1 MQDDNIFDSNT
12 NEDQTAG
19 NTAEPV
25 FQIPTEAS
33 EFIGSGKK
41 YQSVDE
47 ALKSVPHA
55 QKHIQTLESELANV
69 KEELLKRRTTEEL
82 IDTFKS
88 DYQPEYTPQGESF
101 DQDRLYEVVDQTI
114 AARERQKVAKQN
126 TNQVVGKLT
135 EKFGDRAEEAYINIA
150 KESGLTIQ
158 QLNVLASSSPGA
170 VLKLAGLSVS
180 QSTSAPT
187 SQGTINTQALSQ
199 NNQQTSLSSRVPKGA
214 TTKEMVNAWKT
225 AGEKIKQTANT

>member
-101 DQDRLYEVVDQTI
+101 DQDRL
-114 AARERQKVAKQN
+114 
-126 TNQVVGKLT
+126 
-135 EKFGDRAEEAYINIA
+135 
-150 KESGLTIQ
+150 
-158 QLNVLASSSPGA
+158 
-170 VLKLAGLSVS
+170 
-180 QSTSAPT
+180 
-187 SQGTINTQALSQ
+187 
-199 NNQQTSLSSRVPKGA
+199 
-214 TTKEMVNAWKT
+214 
-225 AGEKIKQTANT
+225 

>member
-1 MQDDNIFDSNT
+1 M
-12 NEDQTAG
+12 
-19 NTAEPV
+19 
-25 FQIPTEAS
+25 
-33 EFIGSGKK
+33 
-41 YQSVDE
+41 
-47 ALKSVPHA
+47 
-55 QKHIQTLESELANV
+55 NV
-69 KEELLKRRTTEEL
+69 K
-82 IDTFKS
+82 
-88 DYQPEYTPQGESF
+88 
-101 DQDRLYEVVDQTI
+101 
-114 AARERQKVAKQN
+114 
-126 TNQVVGKLT
+126 VGKLT

>member
-19 NTAEPV
+19 NTTEPV

-135 EKFGDRAEEAYINIA
+135 EKFGDKAEEAYINIA

>member
-1 MQDDNIFDSNT
+1 LQDDNIFDSNT